1 MKVRLYRMAFVASVV
16 AVFLQG
22 LGAGMKWC

>member
-1 MKVRLYRMAFVASVV
+1 MKPRLYRIAFTASVV

-22 LGAGMKWC
+22 VGAGMKWS

>member
-1 MKVRLYRMAFVASVV
+1 MKPRLYRMAFTAGTV

-22 LGAGMKWC
+22 LGAGMKWS